1 MLYIFWL
8 SILLPIYAVIGYPAL
23 LSIFSLFYKKTPYSL
38 QDNLA
43 ISIIIAAHNEEKN
56 ITNKINSILKQ
67 TYQTDKLQIIIASD
81 GSSDKTV
88 ELSQAFADPRI
99 TVLDLPRAGKTSTL
113 NNAFC
118 HAEHDIIVF
127 TDADNQWENST
138 LEHLL
143 MPFSSADVGAS
154 AGQMII
160 PNSGKSLSLGDS
172 AYRHYESWIRAIEN
186 KTGCMVSAD
195 GALLALRKE
204 LFQTIP
210 LDVND
215 DFFLSTCAPIN
226 GKKIIYV
233 EKAVVTDEG
242 VDEIDKQ
249 YRRRIRVTV
258 GGLKSLAARCELMN
272 PFKYKLY
279 AIALISHKLIRR
291 LSPLFLIP
299 LLISNFFISDIHIFY
314 AATLYL
320 QLISYALAVAGLLD
334 KHGRLPK
341 LFRVAGYILITVIGM
356 SVGCWQFLT
365 GKKYSLWNPQQNR

>member
-8 SILLPIYAVIGYPAL
+8 SILIPIYAVIGYPIL
-23 LSIFSLFYKKTPYSL
+23 LSVIALFYKKTSYSM
-38 QDNLA
+38 QDNLP

-56 ITNKINSILKQ
+56 ITNKIVSILNQ
-67 TYQTDKLQIIIASD
+67 SYQTEKLQIIIASD
-81 GSSDKTV
+81 GSTDQTV
-88 ELSQAFADPRI
+88 RLAQAFDNPCI

-113 NNAFC
+113 NTAIGY
-118 HAEHDIIVF
+118 AENDIVVF
-127 TDADNQWENST
+127 TDADNQWEVST

-143 MPFSSADVGAS
+143 RPFSSTDVGAS

-160 PNSGKSLSLGDS
+160 PNSGKSLSIGDS
-172 AYRHYESWIRAIEN
+172 LYRHYESWIRAVEN

-215 DFFLSTCAPIN
+215 DFFLSTCAPAN

-233 EKAVVTDEG
+233 ENAKVIDEG
-242 VDEIDKQ
+242 VDEVDKQ

-258 GGLKSLAARCELMN
+258 GGLKSLAARRELLN
-272 PFKYKLY
+272 PFKHKLY

-291 LSPLFLIP
+291 LSPLCLIP
-299 LLISNFFISDIHIFY
+299 LLISNFFIRDIHIFY
-314 AATLYL
+314 ACTLYL
-320 QLISYALAVAGLLD
+320 QLISYGLAIAGLLD
-334 KHGRLPK
+334 SQGRLPK
-341 LFRVAGYILITVIGM
+341 FFRIAGYILITLIGM
-356 SVGCWQFLT
+356 TVGCWEFLT

>member
-23 LSIFSLFYKKTPYSL
+23 LSILSLFYKKPSYSL

-43 ISIIIAAHNEEKN
+43 VSIVIAAHNEEKN

-67 TYQTDKLQIIIASD
+67 TYQTEKLQIIIASD

-88 ELSQAFADPRI
+88 ELARAFDDPRI

-113 NNAFC
+113 NSAFN
-118 HAEHDIIVF
+118 HAKHEIIVF
-127 TDADNQWENST
+127 TDADNQWENTT
-138 LEHLL
+138 LAHLL
-143 MPFSSADVGAS
+143 KPFSSSDVGAS

-160 PNSGKSLSLGDS
+160 PNSGKSLSFGDS
-172 AYRHYESWIRAIEN
+172 AYRHYESWIRACEN

-204 LFQTIP
+204 LFQSIP

-215 DFFLSTCAPIN
+215 DFFLSTCAPVH

-233 EKAVVTDEG
+233 EDAIVTDEG
-242 VDEIDKQ
+242 VDEVDKQ

-272 PFKYKLY
+272 PFKHKLY

-299 LLISNFFISDIHIFY
+299 LLISNLFIYDIHIFY
-314 AATLYL
+314 AITLYL
-320 QLISYALAVAGLLD
+320 QLISYALAVLGLLD
-334 KHGRLPK
+334 KDGRLPK
-341 LFRVAGYILITVIGM
+341 IFRVAGYILITVIGM